1 MNSSTTLTFAN
12 TTRVDCTN
20 FHTCSDCLSHWACV
34 WCPSVVDVTATSTTP
49 VTNATIATTS
59 QTSHASQFVLATSD
73 AHCAHFSNPL
83 SKSAPLCPQ
92 WQYRVCGVAGW
103 ITLSVGAALL
113 LLFLLALACLCWCC
127 WCRGRCGSSPRHRR
141 HRRLHNSSYL
151 ESNASSS
158 SSYAGV
164 PVTSGPMSS
173 ERRRLLSAHDHASVS
188 ESPTFHS
195 TPTPITDK
203 RRRDMASKWG
213 VGSLPSSANQHLQT
227 AAYSSEPSNAPP
239 VDSVYFS
246 SIN

>member
-12 TTRVDCTN
+12 TTQVDCTKY
-20 FHTCSDCLSHWACV
+20 HTCSDCLAHWACV
-34 WCPSVVDVTATSTTP
+34 WCPNVVDVNSPPTTNATSTSFSSSSTHHNNNLQFALD
-49 VTNATIATTS
+49 TN
-59 QTSHASQFVLATSD
+59 

-113 LLFLLALACLCWCC
+113 LLFLVALGCLCWCC
-127 WCRGRCGSSPRHRR
+127 WCRGRCGASSRHRR
-141 HRRLHNSSYL
+141 RRLLHNSSYL
-151 ESNASSS
+151 DSNASSS

-164 PVTSGPMSS
+164 TVTSGPMSS
-173 ERRRLLSAHDHASVS
+173 ERRRLLSTHDQSS
-188 ESPTFHS
+188 TSQSPTFHS

-203 RRRDMASKWG
+203 RRRDMATKWG
-213 VGSLPSSANQHLQT
+213 VGSLPSSVNQHLQT